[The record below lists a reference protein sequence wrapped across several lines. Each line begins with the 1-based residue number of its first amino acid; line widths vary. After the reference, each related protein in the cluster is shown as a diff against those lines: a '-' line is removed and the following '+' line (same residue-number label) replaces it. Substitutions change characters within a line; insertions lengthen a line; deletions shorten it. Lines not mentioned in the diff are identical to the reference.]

1 MLRFVV
7 VRPSKHHS
15 VCLAIHTYG
24 GRATTATHART
35 RDHVVIYSGNEPPQL
50 VEGESE
56 TIWNRRAIQVVL
68 DPKGE
73 PLLETS
79 RLNVA
84 KVHTIEHIIPVA
96 KLGKISTRDVE
107 RLRQYSG
114 ISTSTQALD
123 DLDEDEDEDDP
134 YR

>member
-1 MLRFVV
+1 
-7 VRPSKHHS
+7 
-15 VCLAIHTYG
+15 
-24 GRATTATHART
+24 
-35 RDHVVIYSGNEPPQL
+35 
-50 VEGESE
+50 
-56 TIWNRRAIQVVL
+56 VL
-68 DPKGE
+68 DPKGD
-73 PLLETS
+73 PLLPTS
-79 RLNVA
+79 RLNIA
-84 KVHTIEHIIPVA
+84 KVHTIEHDIPVA